1 MSKSNKAKKPVK
13 AKAEV
18 DNNETRVIAPE
29 EMVKPEPQQEVLKGY
44 TGKEKRQGR
53 LWRERTK

>member
-1 MSKSNKAKKPVK
+1 MSKSNKAKKPVEV
-13 AKAEV
+13 KAEV
-18 DNNETRVIAPE
+18 DNNETRVIMPE
-29 EMVKPEPQQEVLKGY
+29 ETVKPKPQKKEATVY